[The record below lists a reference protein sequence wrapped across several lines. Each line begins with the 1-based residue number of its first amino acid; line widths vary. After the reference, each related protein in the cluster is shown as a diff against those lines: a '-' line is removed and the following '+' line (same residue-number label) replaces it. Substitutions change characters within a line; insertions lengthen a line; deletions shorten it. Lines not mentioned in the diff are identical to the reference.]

1 MDTFSVIGQTLAAE
15 FDLPDAAT
23 TTRIV
28 TRLLVAALLGALI
41 GWERERGGHPAG
53 LRTHI
58 LVSMG
63 AALFVLG
70 PWLAGVE
77 TDALSR
83 VMQGI
88 VQGIGF
94 IGAGAIIKQ
103 ATRGTETIHGLTSA
117 AGIWLAAAIGMT
129 AGMGREAGAIIA
141 TLIALV
147 VLGLLPKV
155 VDAGMGDNG
164 TDSAGN
170 GQGG

>member
-1 MDTFSVIGQTLAAE
+1 METLSVVGQVLATE
-15 FDLPDAAT
+15 FALPDVAT
-23 TTRIV
+23 TTRIFS
-28 TRLLVAALLGALI
+28 RLLVAALLGALI

-63 AALFVLG
+63 AALFVVG
-70 PWLAGVE
+70 PWLAGV
-77 TDALSR
+77 DIDPLSR

-94 IGAGAIIKQ
+94 IGAGAILKQ
-103 ATRGTETIHGLTSA
+103 VRGDRIHGLTSA

-129 AGMGREAGAIIA
+129 AGLGREVAAIIA

-155 VDAGMGDNG
+155 VEVHHEENPGKPE
-164 TDSAGN
+164 
-170 GQGG
+170 

>member
-1 MDTFSVIGQTLAAE
+1 MDTLTVIGQTLAAE
-15 FDLPDAAT
+15 FALPDAAT

-28 TRLLVAALLGALI
+28 SRLLMAVLLGAAI

-58 LVSMG
+58 LVSIG
-63 AALFVLG
+63 AALFMLG
-70 PWLAGVE
+70 PQLAGVGI
-77 TDALSR
+77 DPLSR

-94 IGAGAIIKQ
+94 LGAGAIIKQ
-103 ATRGTETIHGLTSA
+103 AHGDHVHGLTSA

-129 AGMGREAGAIIA
+129 AGLGREVEAIIA
-141 TLIALV
+141 TVIALL

-155 VDAGMGDNG
+155 VDTARD
-164 TDSAGN
+164 DA
-170 GQGG
+170 